1 MKDNMKNFREDSNL
15 ILKDVYVTD
24 ELKIKTLEKCANKRR
39 SKAKPLIAATASV
52 AILIATFIV
61 NYFSHKSPIAN
72 NYVNKAINYE
82 YKDSIHSETPKEPS
96 KITDNKDL
104 AKSNYSSLK
113 DENDSKASIKSKNS
127 TSDSK
132 SSKSSTVDVAA
143 DTVKQSTN
151 NTTDNTTEQNTNNT
165 TKQDIN
171 TTTEQ
176 NTNSTSKLSR
186 PSDNISQNGV
196 GTKES
201 KGISVSSSVSDNL
214 TFADEPLTMED
225 AKKYFQS
232 KILIPSNI
240 PEGFDLTDI
249 SIPDD
254 KLNCISLRY
263 SSKSTFFELLQSKNL
278 SKLEGTKVVSIENN
292 KAYVSSVKDE
302 KSNTIITKIT
312 WITNNIQYS
321 LSGNL
326 PDNSLINI
334 AKSIK

>member
-1 MKDNMKNFREDSNL
+1 MKDNLKNFREDLNL
-15 ILKDVYVTD
+15 ILKDIYVTD
-24 ELKIKTLEKCANKRR
+24 ELKIKTLENCTNKRR
-39 SKAKPLIAATASV
+39 LKTKPLIATTASV
-52 AILIATFIV
+52 AILIATFTV

-72 NYVNKAINYE
+72 NYVNKSINYE
-82 YKDSIHSETPKEPS
+82 YKNPIHSETPKEPS

-113 DENDSKASIKSKNS
+113 DKNDSKANIKSENS
-127 TSDSK
+127 TSDNK
-132 SSKSSTVDVAA
+132 SSKSSTVDVPA
-143 DTVKQSTN
+143 DTTKQNTNSTI
-151 NTTDNTTEQNTNNT
+151 EQNTNNT
-165 TKQDIN
+165 TKQDTN
-171 TTTEQ
+171 ATTEQ

-186 PSDNISQNGV
+186 PSDNISQNLV
-196 GTKES
+196 ENND
-201 KGISVSSSVSDNL
+201 ISVSSSASDSL
-214 TFADEPLTMED
+214 AFSDEPLTMND
-225 AKKYFQS
+225 AEKYFQS

-249 SIPDD
+249 SIPDS
-254 KLNCISLRY
+254 KLKCINLRY
-263 SSKSTFFELLQSKNL
+263 SSNSTFFQILQSKNL

-292 KAYVSSVKDE
+292 KAYVSYFKDE
-302 KSNTIITKIT
+302 KSNTTITKIT